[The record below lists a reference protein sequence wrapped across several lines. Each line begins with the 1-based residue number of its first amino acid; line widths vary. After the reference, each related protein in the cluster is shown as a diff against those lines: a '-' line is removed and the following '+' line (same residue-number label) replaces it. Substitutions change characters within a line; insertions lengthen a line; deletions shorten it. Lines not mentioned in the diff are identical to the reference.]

1 MKKAKYFFNPHNL
14 KFERV
19 RLSLW
24 TQFVRVFGFL
34 SASLVFAALILLGAY
49 AWIDSP
55 KEKQLKREIAQYK
68 LQMKIM
74 DQRVEDMNGMLA
86 ELADRD
92 DNIYRAIFEADP
104 LPENVRKAGFGG
116 VERYKELSGYEN
128 SEILINL
135 TKKVD
140 QLSNRMVVQSKSY
153 DQLAKLAARKNDML
167 ASIPAIQPISNRDLK
182 RMASGFGYRIHPI
195 YKTHK
200 MHTGMD
206 FTAPVGTDIYS
217 TGNGKVI
224 KAEYDR
230 GYGFHVIIDHGFGY
244 QTLYGH
250 MSKITVKQGQE
261 IKRGE
266 IIGLIGNSGTSTAP
280 HLHYEVI
287 KNGNKINPVNFYFND
302 LTPEEYD
309 KVLELSSQPTQSFD

>member
-19 RLSLW
+19 RHSLW
-24 TQFVRVFGFL
+24 TRLIRVFGFL
-34 SASLVFAALILLGAY
+34 SASMVFAALILTGAY
-49 AWIDSP
+49 AWLDSP

-68 LQMKIM
+68 LQVKIM

-135 TKKVD
+135 TKRVD
-140 QLSNRMVVQSKSY
+140 QLSNRMLVQSNSY

-167 ASIPAIQPISNRDLK
+167 ASIPAIQPISNRDLN

-206 FTAPVGTDIYS
+206 FSAPVGTDIYA

-230 GYGFHVIIDHGFGY
+230 GYGMHVIIDHGFGY

-250 MSKITVKQGQE
+250 MNKIMVRAGQE

-266 IIGLIGNSGTSTAP
+266 VIGLIGNSGTSTAP

-287 KNGNKINPVNFYFND
+287 KNGIKINPVNFYFND

-309 KVLELSSQPTQSFD
+309 KVLEIASQPNQSFD

>member
-19 RLSLW
+19 RLSLG
-24 TQFVRVFGFL
+24 TRLIRIFGFL
-34 SASLVFAALILLGAY
+34 SASLVFAALILIGAY

-68 LQMKIM
+68 LQMKLM
-74 DQRVEDMNGMLA
+74 DQRVEDMNNMLA

-104 LPENVRKAGFGG
+104 LPENVRKAGYGG
-116 VERYKELSGYEN
+116 VERYKELAGYDN
-128 SEILINL
+128 SEMLINL
-135 TKKVD
+135 AKKVD
-140 QLSNRMVVQSKSY
+140 QLSNRMLVQSTSY

-206 FTAPVGTDIYS
+206 FSAPVGTDIYS
-217 TGNGKVI
+217 TGNGRVI

-250 MSKITVKQGQE
+250 MNKITVKRGQE

-266 IIGLIGNSGTSTAP
+266 VIGHIGNSGTSTAP

-309 KVLELSSQPTQSFD
+309 KVLEMSNQPNQSFD